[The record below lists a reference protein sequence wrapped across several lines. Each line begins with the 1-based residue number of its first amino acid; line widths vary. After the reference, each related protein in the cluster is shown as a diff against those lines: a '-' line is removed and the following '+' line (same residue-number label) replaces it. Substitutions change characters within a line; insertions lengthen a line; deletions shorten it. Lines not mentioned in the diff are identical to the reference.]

1 MSDNLLT
8 EEIPEKFKNPD
19 SGELKIDALLRSYK
33 ELEKKLSSGPSA
45 PPSPEEYC
53 INCDHGLFEVDH
65 EINKRLFDKGFTQD
79 QAQALYD
86 LAAERMVPMIREIS
100 ADLQADREVER
111 LVEHFGGPDQWREIS
126 RQLLAFG
133 QKNLPGDVL
142 ETLSSSY
149 DGVLA
154 LHRMMRTQEPSL
166 KRSASENPSKIG
178 EMDLQS
184 MMRDPKYWREKDPSY
199 VAKVTEGF
207 KKMYGGK

>member
-1 MSDNLLT
+1 M
-8 EEIPEKFKNPD
+8 
-19 SGELKIDALLRSYK
+19 RSYK
-33 ELEKKLSSGPSA
+33 ELERKLSSAPSL
-45 PPSPEEYC
+45 PGTPEEYE
-53 INCDHGLFEVDH
+53 IRCDHGLFEPDI
-65 EINKRLFDKGFTQD
+65 EINKKLFDKGFTQD
-79 QAQALYD
+79 QAQILYD

-100 ADLQADREVER
+100 SDLQADREVER
-111 LVEHFGGPDQWREIS
+111 LIEHFGGPDQWREIS

-133 QKNLPGDVL
+133 QKNLPADVL

-154 LHRMMRTQEPSL
+154 LHRMMKTEEPSL
-166 KRSASENPSKIG
+166 KRTASENPSKLG
-178 EMDLQS
+178 EMDLHS

>member
-8 EEIPEKFKNPD
+8 EEIPEKFKHPE

-45 PPSPEEYC
+45 PHSPEEYC
-53 INCDHGLFEVDH
+53 INCDHGLFESDAD
-65 EINKRLFDKGFTQD
+65 INKRLHEKGFTQD
-79 QAQALYD
+79 QAQTLYD
-86 LAAERMVPMIREIS
+86 LAAERMVPMVRELN
-100 ADLQADREVER
+100 ADVQADREVEK
-111 LVEHFGGPDQWREIS
+111 LVEHFGGPDQWREVS

-154 LHRMMRTQEPSL
+154 LYRMMRTEEPGL
-166 KRSASENPSKIG
+166 KRAASENPSKVG

-199 VAKVTEGF
+199 IAKVTEGF